1 VLAIEGQSLRRYHGH
16 GLGRLNVTVI
26 VDIPQQLSPR
36 QRRLYEQ
43 LRAEDAQA
51 AGNSGLSA

>member
-1 VLAIEGQSLRRYHGH
+1 VLAIEGRDLPRYRGH
-16 GLGRLNVTVI
+16 GPGSLNITVI

-36 QRRLYEQ
+36 QRRLCEQ

-51 AGNSGLSA
+51 TGLSA

>member
-1 VLAIEGQSLRRYHGH
+1 
-16 GLGRLNVTVI
+16 VTVI
-26 VDIPQQLSPR
+26 VDIPRQLSPR

-51 AGNSGLSA
+51 AAEQSLPA